1 MFALAR
7 GLPTPDATIEN
18 RYVDV
23 AGWSK
28 GFIGMLGSVSYIFAA
43 IFVVIFASSLK
54 HVRFR
59 KILIVLQICSSLL
72 SALDLI
78 LVCVAKDALWGYVRR
93 TVLVRT
99 QKKKKKKGK
108 EESRCLVIRSRLH
121 CTREDC
127 GFDSCMWS
135 SGLAALC

>member
-1 MFALAR
+1 MTEGGVAPRRRSVCGVPCPRRLLSRLIILVFALAR

-93 TVLVRT
+93 TVLV
-99 QKKKKKKGK
+99 
-108 EESRCLVIRSRLH
+108 C
-121 CTREDC
+121 
-127 GFDSCMWS
+127 
-135 SGLAALC
+135 A